1 MGAVYLFARMSG
13 PRKNIILSNVFI
25 GNEHLY
31 ILMQEFISSVL
42 IEINTL
48 I

>member
-1 MGAVYLFARMSG
+1 MGGVYLFARMSG
-13 PRKNIILSNVFI
+13 PRKNSLLSNVFI

-31 ILMQEFISSVL
+31 ILMQEFISNVL
-42 IEINTL
+42 IEMNTL